1 MRVIVGITGGSGA
14 IYAVSLLKALKE
26 LNVET
31 HLVISKMGEFV
42 LKHECDL
49 SIEEI
54 SKLANYYYNND
65 DFRAPI
71 ASGSFKVDGMVV
83 VPCSMKTLS
92 AIANGYSDSLLT
104 RACDV
109 IIKESKKLVLVP
121 RETPLSPIH
130 LDNMLKL
137 SKLGIKILP
146 PIASFYNH
154 PSTIED
160 IIIQFT
166 GRILDNLNIEN
177 NLVNRW
183 DGR

>member
-14 IYAVSLLKALKE
+14 IYAVSLLKALNE
-26 LNVET
+26 LNIET
-31 HLVISKMGEFV
+31 HLVISRMGEFV
-42 LKHECDL
+42 LNQECDL
-49 SIEEI
+49 SVSEL
-54 SKLANYYYNND
+54 SKLASYYYKND
-65 DFRAPI
+65 DFMAPI

-109 IIKESKKLVLVP
+109 VIKESKKLVLVP
-121 RETPLSPIH
+121 RETPLSSIH
-130 LDNMLKL
+130 LENMLKL
-137 SKLGIKILP
+137 STLGIKILP
-146 PIASFYNH
+146 PIASFYNN
-154 PSTIED
+154 PSSIED

-183 DGR
+183 NGR

>member
-1 MRVIVGITGGSGA
+1 MRVIVGITGGSGV

-31 HLVISKMGEFV
+31 HLIVSKMGEFV
-42 LKHECDL
+42 LNHECDL

-54 SKLANYYYNND
+54 SKLASYRYNND

-71 ASGSFKVDGMVV
+71 ASGSFKTDGMVV

-109 IIKESKKLVLVP
+109 VIKESKKLVLVP

-137 SKLGIKILP
+137 SKIGIKILP

-154 PSTIED
+154 PSSIED